1 MRLRGKRLD
10 NFSDLGAVEG
20 LCNGDT
26 VELVEGEDVRSEGVG
41 GICHRLF
48 SRTVGCKERS
58 C

>member
-26 VELVEGEDVRSEGVG
+26 VELVEGEDAGSEGVG
-41 GICHRLF
+41 GWGWEL
-48 SRTVGCKERS
+48 SQTTQ
-58 C
+58 

>member
-26 VELVEGEDVRSEGVG
+26 VELVEGEDVESEGV
-41 GICHRLF
+41 
-48 SRTVGCKERS
+48 SGCGWDLLQTTQ
-58 C
+58 

>member
-26 VELVEGEDVRSEGVG
+26 VELVEGENVGSEDVG
-41 GICHRLF
+41 GSCRRLLG
-48 SRTVGCKERS
+48 RTVG
-58 C
+58 